1 MFSHGHDHI
10 FRNLNTEQQF
20 VHRQV
25 PLRIVNVLES
35 FNQDGRTTTY
45 AMCPSCHKGYG
56 PSFPHGSSQPIYPK
70 HCTNFILEQDICGEP
85 LLDGGTNLPLKT
97 FVYHH
102 LGDFICSLLAQE
114 DLERHIDAACDD
126 LKDSMDKGEE
136 PHFVHDVFQGSFLR
150 TLKGPDGKL
159 FIDRGAEGWLAFSYC
174 VDYFNV
180 EGSRTSSGM
189 ITMACL
195 SLPPSIR
202 YLPKNIFLVGIIPG
216 PHEPTRNR

>member
-1 MFSHGHDHI
+1 MFIGVVCLVLLGAPRRGSGFIIAVVSLLVGIVFSHGHDPI

-25 PLRIVNVLES
+25 PLRIVDVLES

-85 LLDGGTNLPLKT
+85 LLDGETNLPLKP

-102 LGDFICSLLAQE
+102 LDDFICSLLAQE
-114 DLERHIDAACDD
+114 DLERYIDAACDD
-126 LKDSMDKGEE
+126 LKDPMDKRAT
-136 PHFVHDVFQGSFLR
+136 FCARWIRKIIYANIQRSR
-150 TLKGPDGKL
+150 WK
-159 FIDRGAEGWLAFSYC
+159 AFY
-174 VDYFNV
+174 
-180 EGSRTSSGM
+180 
-189 ITMACL
+189 
-195 SLPPSIR
+195 
-202 YLPKNIFLVGIIPG
+202 
-216 PHEPTRNR
+216 